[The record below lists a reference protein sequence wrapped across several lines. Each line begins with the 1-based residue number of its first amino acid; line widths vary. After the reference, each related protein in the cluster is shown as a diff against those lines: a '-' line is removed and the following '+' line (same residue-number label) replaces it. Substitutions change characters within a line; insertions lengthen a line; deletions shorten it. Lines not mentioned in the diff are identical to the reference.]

1 MYSQL
6 AAPVRNREDEDRIRD
21 REQAAADIAHGT
33 TQGTRASLT
42 SAGERPE
49 QPTHT
54 PASDAALAL
63 GLALDPSSAS
73 DLSLVSEVDEDEV
86 DFIVAPLD
94 DDRSETTTSSIL
106 YVNLSLLSSSYPT

>member
-1 MYSQL
+1 MHVQL

-33 TQGTRASLT
+33 AQGTRASLT

-73 DLSLVSEVDEDEV
+73 DLSLVSEVEEDEV